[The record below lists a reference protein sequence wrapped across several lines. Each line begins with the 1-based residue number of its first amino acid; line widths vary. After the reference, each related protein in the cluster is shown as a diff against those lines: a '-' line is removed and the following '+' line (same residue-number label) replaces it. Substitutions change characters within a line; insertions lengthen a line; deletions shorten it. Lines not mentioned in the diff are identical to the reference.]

1 MIRPVLLVRPD
12 GNDTDAAALV
22 AAGIPALVDPYL
34 VVSPASEKAPGAQLL
49 VDIEAA
55 GGGDWLV
62 LTSPRALD
70 AWGALVGSDALTQ
83 AVAGARARGLRVAA
97 VGTST
102 ATVVDP
108 PAELVGTSGADALMD
123 DLMDLLPGR
132 ALFPHGRLTRPALS
146 DALTAA
152 GWSVASAVVYDTTP
166 VTERPAS
173 AGALSSGNVA
183 AVLLR
188 SPSAVAAVAKWA
200 SVPATVR
207 VITVGPSTTE
217 AALERGWD
225 VVSLPVSDPTKIAD
239 AVRTT
244 LGRVIPRVVVDPPAP
259 DDHPLPR
266 NHPLR
271 AELTSASSLLVA
283 YRGGRPGRRPV
294 WFMRQAGRSLPEYR
308 AIREGHSMLGSCLD
322 PELAAEITLQ
332 PVRRHDVD
340 AAIFF
345 SDIVIPV
352 RLAGVGVEI
361 APGIGPVVEHPL
373 RTLADVRSLP
383 ELDPDALRP
392 IREAVGLAVDELGS
406 TPLIGFAGAPFTVA
420 SYLVEG
426 KPSRDLPYTRALM
439 RDDPETWHLLLA
451 WVARTTTL
459 FLRAEA
465 IAGASA
471 LQLFDSWA
479 GRLTLDEYRTASA
492 PHSAAVL
499 AGVADLGLPRIHFG
513 TGTRDL
519 LVTMRDAGA
528 DVMGVDSDTPLDE
541 ANALLGGR
549 TPLLGNIDPAMLSG
563 SWDAL
568 ASHAADVVRR
578 GHAAPGHVV
587 NLGHGVP
594 PTTDPD
600 VLTRLVAH
608 IHELPHQEET

>member
-1 MIRPVLLVRPD
+1 
-12 GNDTDAAALV
+12 
-22 AAGIPALVDPYL
+22 
-34 VVSPASEKAPGAQLL
+34 
-49 VDIEAA
+49 
-55 GGGDWLV
+55 
-62 LTSPRALD
+62 
-70 AWGALVGSDALTQ
+70 
-83 AVAGARARGLRVAA
+83 
-97 VGTST
+97 
-102 ATVVDP
+102 
-108 PAELVGTSGADALMD
+108 
-123 DLMDLLPGR
+123 
-132 ALFPHGRLTRPALS
+132 
-146 DALTAA
+146 
-152 GWSVASAVVYDTTP
+152 
-166 VTERPAS
+166 
-173 AGALSSGNVA
+173 
-183 AVLLR
+183 
-188 SPSAVAAVAKWA
+188 
-200 SVPATVR
+200 
-207 VITVGPSTTE
+207 
-217 AALERGWD
+217 
-225 VVSLPVSDPTKIAD
+225 
-239 AVRTT
+239 
-244 LGRVIPRVVVDPPAP
+244 
-259 DDHPLPR
+259 
-266 NHPLR
+266 
-271 AELTSASSLLVA
+271 
-283 YRGGRPGRRPV
+283 
-294 WFMRQAGRSLPEYR
+294 MRQAGRSLPEYR

-345 SDIVIPV
+345 SDIVIPA

-373 RTLADVRSLP
+373 RTRADVRSLP

-392 IREAVGLAVDELGS
+392 IREAVGLAVAELGS

-479 GRLTLDEYRTASA
+479 GRLTPDEYLTASA

-499 AGVADLGLPRIHFG
+499 AGVADLGLPRVHFG

-541 ANALLGGR
+541 ANTLLGGR
-549 TPLLGNIDPAMLSG
+549 TPLQGNIDPAMLGG

-568 ASHAADVVRR
+568 ASHAADVIRR
-578 GHAAPGHVV
+578 GQVAPGHVV

-600 VLTRLVAH
+600 LLTRLVAH
-608 IHELPHQEET
+608 LHELPGPEAG